1 MLLLI
6 FLPTTRNI
14 CEEKTVLGK
23 IFVDTG
29 FIFALINKKDQYH
42 KKALALADKFENN
55 QWLMTEAILLE
66 IGNALAKNYKLQQLN
81 LLKSL

>member
-1 MLLLI
+1 
-6 FLPTTRNI
+6 
-14 CEEKTVLGK
+14 LGK
-23 IFVDTG
+23 IFVDIG